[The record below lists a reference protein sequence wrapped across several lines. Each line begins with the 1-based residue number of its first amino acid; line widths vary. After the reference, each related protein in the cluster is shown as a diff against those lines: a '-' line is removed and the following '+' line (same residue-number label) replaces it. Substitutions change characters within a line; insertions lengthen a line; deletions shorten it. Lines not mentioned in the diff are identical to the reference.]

1 MVRKICT
8 FNLDCN
14 VIQDMNKEIRRGYR
28 SSYVETAIKEKLKR
42 LHDTD
47 LTEFTTIR
55 LLSHVRNARFSE
67 LTDLDM
73 VNKGWDLGQIQDY
86 YTWKDK

>member
-67 LTDLDM
+67 LTDLD
-73 VNKGWDLGQIQDY
+73 KKYLEDLIARLEGSI
-86 YTWKDK
+86 